1 FSVSRRPFEE
11 GVASPILRENARGSN
26 VAGGRGQGANMPPM
40 RGFLRVNGWQRTGIV
55 LSVLWVSCASMGFM
69 PSITPQ
75 QPGIAS
81 IYLQCIT
88 EPNSHRSVCNARAN
102 SFRKEARLDVRT
114 KWPWVALAPVVVV
127 WILAY
132 IIVWLARWIVAPV
145 APPIRKANE

>member
-1 FSVSRRPFEE
+1 VSRRPFEG
-11 GVASPILRENARGSN
+11 GVASPIVRENARGSN
-26 VAGGRGQGANMPPM
+26 VAGGAVKRANMPPM

-55 LSVLWVSCASMGFM
+55 LSVLWVSCASMWFM
-69 PSITPQ
+69 QQIPAH

-127 WILAY
+127 WIFAY

>member
-1 FSVSRRPFEE
+1 MLGAATWQAAAVKR
-11 GVASPILRENARGSN
+11 
-26 VAGGRGQGANMPPM
+26 ANMPPM

-55 LSVLWVSCASMGFM
+55 LSVLWVSCASMWFM
-69 PSITPQ
+69 QQIPAR

-145 APPIRKANE
+145 APPTRKANE